1 LDNEPGEMFITKKAI
16 PGIIHRY
23 PVISFFILAWILGAS
38 VVSIVLWNGLPSQL
52 IMISV
57 LSASFSGILIT
68 AVVDG
73 KSGLKLMFSRLLIWR
88 AGVGYWLF
96 ALFFII
102 LTIIAGSLF
111 NPLFQGNSI
120 SVSHAGSSLNPL
132 VMFFIFFIIS
142 GLGQEL
148 GWTGFLIPRLQ
159 SRFSAL
165 NAAIIRTIFVGI
177 WHLPIFIYSMIKPQS
192 LSGFQ
197 YAGWIAQKGF
207 TVAYVIAIL
216 MIMLPWS
223 IFFSW
228 IFNNTKGSLLLVSV
242 LHGSEIFVALWMMSA
257 RIDPANLDNYWGY
270 GLVMILSS
278 IMIVVINGPKN
289 FSRKYERIVHS

>member
-1 LDNEPGEMFITKKAI
+1 MLRYRWISLCQSGIIHLDNEPGEMFITKKAI
-16 PGIIHRY
+16 PGLIHRY

-132 VMFFIFFIIS
+132 VMF
-142 GLGQEL
+142 
-148 GWTGFLIPRLQ
+148 
-159 SRFSAL
+159 
-165 NAAIIRTIFVGI
+165 
-177 WHLPIFIYSMIKPQS
+177 YQS
-192 LSGFQ
+192 LSTQ
-197 YAGWIAQKGF
+197 
-207 TVAYVIAIL
+207 
-216 MIMLPWS
+216 
-223 IFFSW
+223 
-228 IFNNTKGSLLLVSV
+228 
-242 LHGSEIFVALWMMSA
+242 
-257 RIDPANLDNYWGY
+257 
-270 GLVMILSS
+270 
-278 IMIVVINGPKN
+278 
-289 FSRKYERIVHS
+289 